1 MLMLIRYKY
10 EEIELKYSLSRG
22 TYYKMTL
29 PMFHEL
35 AMKRTYFR

>member
-1 MLMLIRYKY
+1 MLKLIRYKY

-29 PMFHEL
+29 PMLFEL
-35 AMKRTYFR
+35 AMERTLL